1 MIAIVNIPIT
11 VKIEPNV
18 CIADNYTDTVYDVNT
33 FEITHELLFNGL
45 FEVTVKHLGEHNEK
59 LRDLKLTMNYD
70 DLKELYTAPAATLT
84 SIYNHYSYDID
95 DACAYDVEGHEK
107 DCFLNWPDTPEGIHS
122 DMIAFFSPNANST
135 EPYAPVMIVLFK
147 NNENIEEH
155 VKWWQDKMA
164 ADGYKN
170 VHVVVSDMTHD
181 EYDKLTQCGDDD
193 TNDTY
198 YQQFHELCKAYEDTK
213 KKKLDVKSDDIF
225 DKFMDE
231 LKKNPDFEVKEF

>member
-1 MIAIVNIPIT
+1 MIAIVDIPIT

-18 CIADNYTDTVYDVNT
+18 CISDNYTNTVYDVDT
-33 FEITHELLFNGL
+33 FEITHELIDNGL
-45 FEVTVKHLGEHNEK
+45 FEVTVKHLGDHNDK

-84 SIYNHYSYDID
+84 SIYNHYSCDID

-107 DCFLNWPDTPEGIHS
+107 NIFLDWELDKVHS
-122 DMIAFFSPNANST
+122 DMVAFISPNANST

-170 VHVVVSDMTHD
+170 VHVVISDMTHD

-198 YQQFHELCKAYEDTK
+198 YQQFTELCKVYEDTK

-225 DKFMDE
+225 DEFINE
-231 LKKNPDFEVKEF
+231 LKKNPDFEVTEF

>member
-1 MIAIVNIPIT
+1 MIAIVNIPVT

-18 CIADNYTDTVYDVNT
+18 CIADNYTNEVYDVDT
-33 FEITHELLFNGL
+33 FEITHELIGNGL

-95 DACAYDVEGHEK
+95 DACAYGVEGHDEIK
-107 DCFLNWPDTPEGIHS
+107 SN
-122 DMIAFFSPNANST
+122 MVAFFSPNANST

-147 NNENIEEH
+147 DNDNIEEH
-155 VKWWQDKMA
+155 VKWWQDSTA
-164 ADGYKN
+164 ANGYKN

-181 EYDKLTQCGDDD
+181 EYDKLTKGGED
-193 TNDTY
+193 NEKDTY
-198 YQQFHELCKAYEDTK
+198 YQQFAELRKAYEDTK

-225 DKFMDE
+225 DEFINE
-231 LKKNPDFEVKEF
+231 LKKNPDFEVEEF

>member
-18 CIADNYTDTVYDVNT
+18 CIADNYTNTVYDVDT
-33 FEITHELLFNGL
+33 FEITHELIGNGL

-70 DLKELYTAPAATLT
+70 DLKELYTAPASTLT
-84 SIYNHYSYDID
+84 SIYNHYTYDID
-95 DACAYDVEGHEK
+95 DACAYDVEGHDEIK
-107 DCFLNWPDTPEGIHS
+107 S
-122 DMIAFFSPNANST
+122 DMVAFFSPNANST

-147 NNENIEEH
+147 DNDNIEEH
-155 VKWWQDKMA
+155 VKWWQDNMA

-181 EYDKLTQCGDDD
+181 EYDKLTQCGEDD

-198 YQQFHELCKAYEDTK
+198 YQQFHELRKAYEDAK

-231 LKKNPDFEVKEF
+231 LKKNPDFEVEEF